1 MNLRFVKPLLL
12 GLCALLG
19 INSCPAAASK
29 SEETN
34 KKTDTEMKTDG
45 KSSQSALN
53 EDSKKLIAFFSHTG
67 ENYNVG
73 NIEKGKTQI
82 IADMI
87 ADATG
92 ADLFEIVPEKDYPHG
107 DYNECI
113 EIAKKEL
120 QADARPAIKGDIKVE
135 DYDVIFLGYPNWWG
149 NPPMCVYT
157 FIEKHDW
164 NGKTVIPFITH
175 EGSGMGGTD
184 RKIAA
189 ACEGAN
195 TLTDKGLAVQGKVA
209 QENQSSARK
218 SVDNWLERLGL
229 KK

>member
-1 MNLRFVKPLLL
+1 MIKKLFSFLCV
-12 GLCALLG
+12 GLCTVSSLTA
-19 INSCPAAASK
+19 CASNAK
-29 SEETN
+29 QENKETADQTTEEVN
-34 KKTDTEMKTDG
+34 MDG
-45 KSSQSALN
+45 KNLVVY
-53 EDSKKLIAFFSHTG
+53 FSHTG

-73 NIEKGKTQI
+73 YIEEGNTAI

-92 ADLFEIVPEKDYPHG
+92 ADKFEIVPEKDYPV

-113 EIAKKEL
+113 EIAQQEKR
-120 QADARPAIKGDIKVE
+120 ANARPAVKGDIAIE

-149 NPPMCVYT
+149 EVPMCVYT

-164 NGKTVIPFITH
+164 NSKTVIPFITH

-184 RKIAA
+184 SKIAKA
-189 ACEGAN
+189 TTGSN
-195 TLTDKGLAVQGKVA
+195 TLVGKGLAVQGKVA
-209 QENQSSARK
+209 QGNRTSAK
-218 SVDNWLERLGL
+218 KTVDNWLTGLGM

>member
-1 MNLRFVKPLLL
+1 
-12 GLCALLG
+12 
-19 INSCPAAASK
+19 
-29 SEETN
+29 
-34 KKTDTEMKTDG
+34 MKTDG
-45 KSSQSALN
+45 KTLVV
-53 EDSKKLIAFFSHTG
+53 FFSHVG

-73 NIEKGKTQI
+73 NIEKGNTHI

-92 ADLFEIVPEKDYPHG
+92 ADIFEIVPEKGYPKD

-113 EIAKKEL
+113 EIAKQEL
-120 QADARPAIKGDIKVE
+120 QSDARPAVKGDVKIE
-135 DYDVIFLGYPNWWG
+135 DYDAVFIGYPNWWG

-184 RKIAA
+184 RKISSV
-189 ACEGAN
+189 CEGAN
-195 TLTDKGLAVQGKVA
+195 TLIGKGLAVQGRVA
-209 QENQSSARK
+209 QENQASAQK
-218 SVDNWLERLGL
+218 SVDSWLERLGF
-229 KK
+229 KN